1 MATITQTNNFYNPQI
16 INRIQGQI
24 GVTPLQVNT
33 PAIYAGTGVFGS
45 ISASNISFTGSATMN
60 SITVATTGTLG
71 SLVVSGNSTL
81 QNVSSQNLSSQ
92 NAAVSTMVIGY
103 GSPSYN
109 ALQVISNTVM
119 TGALRV
125 AGYNALNP
133 SDPIGLYVTDGK
145 GLSVSGDI
153 LANSGL
159 RVSGNVSVTG
169 TTTLSTVNA
178 TSATVSSATVSS
190 LNATSGTISALS
202 ATTATISSTGTVQH
216 LVVNGNTTVQN
227 ISSQNL
233 TAEDASVGALVLG
246 YGDANNNSL
255 QVICNTV
262 MTGAL
267 TVAGYNINNPTDPI
281 GLYVTSGKGLQ
292 VSGDIIGL
300 SDVQVDGDI
309 LPLVTNTY
317 SLGSSSMIW
326 KDLYVGTGTIYVG
339 NATITSSGNSIIMD
353 TLDVSNLTVNGST
366 NVFGSTGPTG
376 PLGPQGSTGPQGI
389 PGLATNTGAT
399 GPQGLQGHTGP
410 EGQQGNVGSIGPQGS
425 TGSTGPQGNI
435 GPQGVPG
442 TATNTGATGP
452 QGPAGSSWNIST
464 YILTTQLLNLG
475 GLVLANPSENNIFNP
490 NANFSF
496 QGGTI
501 GNKNLFIGTFSPSIT
516 AMQIMVQSY
525 DSRFPLSI
533 SQNFGQGTYKEYYVS
548 TTGTLENTED
558 RKSVV

>member
-45 ISASNISFTGSATMN
+45 ISASNISFTGSANMN

-133 SDPIGLYVTDGK
+133 SDPVGLYVTDGK

-159 RVSGNVSVTG
+159 RVSGNASITGTLNVVG

-178 TSATVSSATVSS
+178 TSATVTSATVSS

-292 VSGDIIGL
+292 VSGNI
-300 SDVQVDGDI
+300 
-309 LPLVTNTY
+309 
-317 SLGSSSMIW
+317 
-326 KDLYVGTGTIYVG
+326 VGWSALNLAG
-339 NATITSSGNSIIMD
+339 NASVTGA
-353 TLDVSNLTVNGST
+353 LTVYGATTLANVTAANSTVQQVLTVQPYGSPSPSANNT
-366 NVFGSTGPTG
+366 LTLQHVAYGTTGAYIFAIG
-376 PLGPQGSTGPQGI
+376 
-389 PGLATNTGAT
+389 NTG
-399 GPQGLQGHTGP
+399 
-410 EGQQGNVGSIGPQGS
+410 VG
-425 TGSTGPQGNI
+425 
-435 GPQGVPG
+435 
-442 TATNTGATGP
+442 A
-452 QGPAGSSWNIST
+452 
-464 YILTTQLLNLG
+464 
-475 GLVLANPSENNIFNP
+475 
-490 NANFSF
+490 
-496 QGGTI
+496 
-501 GNKNLFIGTFSPSIT
+501 
-516 AMQIMVQSY
+516 
-525 DSRFPLSI
+525 
-533 SQNFGQGTYKEYYVS
+533 YYYP
-548 TTGTLENTED
+548 
-558 RKSVV
+558 